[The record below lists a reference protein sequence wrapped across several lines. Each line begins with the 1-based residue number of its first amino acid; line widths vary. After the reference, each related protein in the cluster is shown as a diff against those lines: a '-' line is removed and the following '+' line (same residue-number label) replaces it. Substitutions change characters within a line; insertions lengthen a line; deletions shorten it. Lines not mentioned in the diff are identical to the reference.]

1 MSSSVTSSTY
11 TTPTG
16 MTGAGGGDMLRL
28 VGLNSGLDV
37 DSIVKKMMAVEQTKI
52 DKVKQQQQLLQ
63 WRQDAYKDI
72 ISSVRDLQSTYF
84 DSLNSDTY
92 ILSSN
97 FFSDYT
103 ATPADS
109 TIATATAGV
118 GAKAGV
124 YTINVGADQLAK
136 SAEKGGS
143 SINLS
148 NAVSYSNWSGK
159 TISFSINGG
168 NSTAITLDSLSSN
181 SAVADNI
188 NSKIDASDALRGKIK
203 AVLTTDGK
211 IQFQTLTD
219 SFVKINDTTVT
230 SDLDNLNGKILNP
243 SLSNT
248 LSDLGFKSSSGDLML
263 ECNGNSYTVTLSSTD
278 TIDEAINKINTKTNG
293 TVTASFNQLTD
304 SFTLK
309 TSLTGSSQTLQV
321 LNTSSTNVL
330 NALGLTSDTDTNY
343 PKGSDAV
350 VTITPPG
357 GTATTI
363 NKSSN
368 NFTIDGMSYD
378 LIKSGTT
385 TITVSKDADKVYK
398 KISDFI
404 DKYNSVIDKIQTKL
418 NEKQDSN
425 NKYAPLTDSQ
435 KSQMSASEI
444 SAWENNAKVGI
455 LNNDDNLQNLLD
467 NLRSAFTTSV
477 TGNILTFGTYGTN
490 PIGIDTYDDYKQ
502 GGKIYISNKSELMDA
517 INNHID
523 QLSSFF
529 TGTSD
534 LTDKT
539 SQYSA
544 EGVFTRINDI
554 VLNNVGNAGTYM
566 NNAVLTK
573 YANFQDD
580 FSSYGDAGDDNTL
593 PDQIYNQKLLLD
605 KLNDEYSTKQESYYN
620 EFSALETAME
630 TLNEQSN
637 YLSNML
643 S

>member
-1 MSSSVTSSTY
+1 MSSSVSSSTY

-97 FFSDYT
+97 FFSDYNT
-103 ATPADS
+103 TSTDS
-109 TIATATAGV
+109 TIATAAAGV
-118 GAKAGV
+118 GAQIGTYSISFKSDG
-124 YTINVGADQLAK
+124 QLAE
-136 SAEKGGS
+136 SAKITGNALDSSTTASTTMSSLGVSSDILELNCNGNQYKV
-143 SINLS
+143 SINL
-148 NAVSYSNWSGK
+148 NDR
-159 TISFSINGG
+159 IS
-168 NSTAITLDSLSSN
+168 D
-181 SAVADNI
+181 V
-188 NSKIDASDALRGKIK
+188 
-203 AVLTTDGK
+203 
-211 IQFQTLTD
+211 
-219 SFVKINDTTVT
+219 
-230 SDLDNLNGKILNP
+230 
-243 SLSNT
+243 
-248 LSDLGFKSSSGDLML
+248 
-263 ECNGNSYTVTLSSTD
+263 
-278 TIDEAINKINTKTNG
+278 INKISTSTNG
-293 TVTASFNQLTD
+293 TVAASFSELTD
-304 SFTLK
+304 KFTLQ
-309 TSLTGSSQTLQV
+309 TSETGSSQTLTISNDV
-321 LNTSSTNVL
+321 LS
-330 NALGLTSDTDTNY
+330 ALGLTTGTSSSG
-343 PKGSDAV
+343 KDAIV
-350 VTITPPG
+350 YIAPPG
-357 GTATTI
+357 TTDIANATRVTRST
-363 NKSSN
+363 NT
-368 NFTIDGMSYD
+368 FTIDNITYN
-378 LIKSGTT
+378 LIKKGDTS
-385 TITVSKDADKVYK
+385 ITVTQDADKVYK

-444 SAWENNAKVGI
+444 SAWEDKAKVGI
-455 LNNDDNLQNLLD
+455 LNNDDNLENLLND
-467 NLRSAFTTSV
+467 LRSAFTSNV
-477 TGNILTFGTYGTN
+477 SGNILTFGTYGTN
-490 PIGIDTYDDYKQ
+490 PIGIDTYNDYKQ
-502 GGKIYISNKSELMDA
+502 GDKLYISDKTKLMNA

-529 TGTSD
+529 IGTSD

-539 SQYSA
+539 SKYNA

-554 VLNNVGNAGTYM
+554 LVNNVGNVSTYM
-566 NNAVLTK
+566 NSAVLTK

-580 FSSYGDAGDDNTL
+580 YSIYGAGDDNTL
-593 PDQIYNQKLLLD
+593 PDQIYNQKLLFD

-620 EFSALETAME
+620 QFSALETAME

-637 YLSNML
+637 YLSNIL
-643 S
+643 G